1 MNKILSRTG
10 VNDMKEEREYNE
22 YGDVIKET
30 RNIKGR
36 NMSFK
41 YSYDSL
47 GRVREQTFPNG
58 LKLKFVYDS
67 YGNHVQT
74 LKGTSNVWKFLS
86 FDGKTQKEQ
95 IGKDFVRTTV
105 LDSCGYPLS
114 ISLMKGTK
122 MLHEMNFHYDPQTG
136 NLMSRRGMEPEGS
149 PEKFT
154 YDDLDRLTSY
164 TELDHY
170 VHNMEYDKYGRIK
183 YKYGVGNYEVG
194 HGHNVMQV
202 SNELD
207 SITGYPQAVL
217 YNGYGKVVRITGING
232 TLNIEYGPDMERWY
246 EKDDRANRTI
256 YFFGDYECQEKSD
269 DYLDIC
275 YLDGGVLYM
284 SSRHFADVYCAFT
297 DNLGSYVKI
306 YSSSGEEVFHS
317 SYDAWGKPKCLKNDI
332 GFHRGYCGHEMIDG
346 GWLINMNG
354 RIYDPWIAMFLSP
367 DNYIQDPLNSQ
378 NFNRYSYCINNPL
391 KYTDPTGNMFE
402 VFIAFS
408 LFNIASNM
416 MIASMNGQN
425 MWKAAARSSLVS
437 FATYGIGQA
446 FGNMGSIAHEALR
459 AGAHGVVGGIANVL
473 GGGSFGS
480 GFLSSSLS
488 SGLGSYISS
497 LDMSIVGK
505 YASSAIVGGVSA
517 WASSGDILSGA
528 LQGLTIGFLNHGV
541 HENNIDKEI
550 NLSEVEVIGN
560 AQLYK
565 YTRAIGIY
573 ATSENALT
581 ILKGFND
588 YMRKVRIGTNGKM
601 YLPKKKGQFRGN
613 QYVKTK
619 PLKGIP
625 YLGKINKVYQAAEDI
640 GEINIALI
648 EDGGQWGENCER
660 CVVKLTGKHIG
671 TIAGSYAG
679 KLSGQYFGQG
689 VFSVPLGIGM
699 GIAGGYV
706 GGALGENISLWIY
719 DYWY

>member
-1 MNKILSRTG
+1 M
-10 VNDMKEEREYNE
+10 
-22 YGDVIKET
+22 
-30 RNIKGR
+30 
-36 NMSFK
+36 
-41 YSYDSL
+41 
-47 GRVREQTFPNG
+47 
-58 LKLKFVYDS
+58 
-67 YGNHVQT
+67 
-74 LKGTSNVWKFLS
+74 
-86 FDGKTQKEQ
+86 
-95 IGKDFVRTTV
+95 RTTV

-425 MWKAAARSSLVS
+425 MWKAAARSALVS

-601 YLPKKKGQFRGN
+601 YLPKKKR
-613 QYVKTK
+613 
-619 PLKGIP
+619 
-625 YLGKINKVYQAAEDI
+625 
-640 GEINIALI
+640 
-648 EDGGQWGENCER
+648 
-660 CVVKLTGKHIG
+660 
-671 TIAGSYAG
+671 
-679 KLSGQYFGQG
+679 
-689 VFSVPLGIGM
+689 SV
-699 GIAGGYV
+699 
-706 GGALGENISLWIY
+706 
-719 DYWY
+719 

>member
-1 MNKILSRTG
+1 MGSYEI
-10 VNDMKEEREYNE
+10 
-22 YGDVIKET
+22 
-30 RNIKGR
+30 GR
-36 NMSFK
+36 
-41 YSYDSL
+41 
-47 GRVREQTFPNG
+47 
-58 LKLKFVYDS
+58 
-67 YGNHVQT
+67 
-74 LKGTSNVWKFLS
+74 
-86 FDGKTQKEQ
+86 
-95 IGKDFVRTTV
+95 
-105 LDSCGYPLS
+105 
-114 ISLMKGTK
+114 
-122 MLHEMNFHYDPQTG
+122 
-136 NLMSRRGMEPEGS
+136 
-149 PEKFT
+149 
-154 YDDLDRLTSY
+154 
-164 TELDHY
+164 
-170 VHNMEYDKYGRIK
+170 
-183 YKYGVGNYEVG
+183 G
-194 HGHNVMQV
+194 HDVMQV

-284 SSRHFADVYCAFT
+284 SSRHSADVYCAFT

-332 GFHRGYCGHEMIDG
+332 GFHRGYCGHEMIDR

-354 RIYDPWIAMFLSP
+354 RIYDPWLAMFLSP

-425 MWKAAARSSLVS
+425 MWKAAARSALVS

-480 GFLSSSLS
+480 GFLSSSLGSGVGSYMS
-488 SGLGSYISS
+488 SLHLGILGSYT
-497 LDMSIVGK
+497 
-505 YASSAIVGGVSA
+505 SSAVVGGIST
-517 WASSGDILSGA
+517 WASGGDILSGA
-528 LQGLTIGFLNHGV
+528 LQGLAIGFYNHGV
-541 HENNIDKEI
+541 HDELTKEVT
-550 NLSEVEVIGN
+550 LQEVSVVGS
-560 AQLYK
+560 AKLYE
-565 YTRAIGIY
+565 YTRAIGIF

-625 YLGKINKVYQAAEDI
+625 RLKILKNIYQI
-640 GEINIALI
+640 GGDYAEINAALI
-648 EDGGQWGENCER
+648 KDEGQWGENCER
-660 CVVKLTGKHIG
+660 CMMRISGRFIG
-671 TIAGSYAG
+671 SSALGNLGYG
-679 KLSGQYFGQG
+679 FGGYIGNG
-689 VFSVPLGIGM
+689 VLSVPLSIGGEILGNYIGGIC
-699 GIAGGYV
+699 
-706 GGALGENISLWIY
+706 GEQIGDWLYDIY
-719 DYWY
+719 

>member
-1 MNKILSRTG
+1 MT
-10 VNDMKEEREYNE
+10 
-22 YGDVIKET
+22 
-30 RNIKGR
+30 
-36 NMSFK
+36 
-41 YSYDSL
+41 
-47 GRVREQTFPNG
+47 EQTAQ
-58 LKLKFVYDS
+58 Y
-67 YGNHVQT
+67 
-74 LKGTSNVWKFLS
+74 
-86 FDGKTQKEQ
+86 
-95 IGKDFVRTTV
+95 I
-105 LDSCGYPLS
+105 
-114 ISLMKGTK
+114 
-122 MLHEMNFHYDPQTG
+122 
-136 NLMSRRGMEPEGS
+136 
-149 PEKFT
+149 
-154 YDDLDRLTSY
+154 
-164 TELDHY
+164 
-170 VHNMEYDKYGRIK
+170 
-183 YKYGVGNYEVG
+183 
-194 HGHNVMQV
+194 
-202 SNELD
+202 
-207 SITGYPQAVL
+207 
-217 YNGYGKVVRITGING
+217 
-232 TLNIEYGPDMERWY
+232 
-246 EKDDRANRTI
+246 
-256 YFFGDYECQEKSD
+256 FFEDYERQEKSD

-284 SSRHFADVYCAFT
+284 SSRHSADVYCAFT

-354 RIYDPWIAMFLSP
+354 RIYDPWLAMFLSP

-425 MWKAAARSSLVS
+425 MWKAAARSALVS

-480 GFLSSSLS
+480 GFLSSSLGSGVGSYMS
-488 SGLGSYISS
+488 SLHLGILGSYT
-497 LDMSIVGK
+497 
-505 YASSAIVGGVSA
+505 SSAVVGGIST
-517 WASSGDILSGA
+517 WASGGDILSGA
-528 LQGLTIGFLNHGV
+528 LQGLAIGFYNHGV
-541 HENNIDKEI
+541 HDELTKEVT
-550 NLSEVEVIGN
+550 LQEVSVVGS
-560 AQLYK
+560 AKLYE
-565 YTRAIGIY
+565 YTKAIGIF

-625 YLGKINKVYQAAEDI
+625 RLKILKNIYQI
-640 GEINIALI
+640 GGDYAEINAALI
-648 EDGGQWGENCER
+648 KDEGQWGENCER
-660 CVVKLTGKHIG
+660 CMMRISGRFIG
-671 TIAGSYAG
+671 SSALGNLGYG
-679 KLSGQYFGQG
+679 FGGYIGNG
-689 VFSVPLGIGM
+689 VLSVPLSIGGEILGNYIGGIC
-699 GIAGGYV
+699 
-706 GGALGENISLWIY
+706 GEQIGDWLYDIY
-719 DYWY
+719 